1 MLDSASR
8 ASGVSAICFLG
19 GPMFYRRTVAS
30 IAGLV
35 VLAGT
40 LSVGTAAASPAP
52 RAATPQQSSAA
63 VKTAASAWTPPR
75 NYVMPPGS
83 AFSFPNAGYA
93 NKFAIRNRVLLTI
106 QSVWGGPRDRNRL
119 PINDGSIRIA
129 SWSFNDMGIA
139 KALVAAHNRG
149 VSVQVVAAAGRNKGD
164 KAWRLLQRTL
174 GANYYKAGVANSSEK
189 VSFARQCR
197 GACRGRGGTPHS
209 KYFMFNDVGSRHIE
223 NVVMST
229 SMNLTKMGYS
239 GQWNQAQTSWTPGI
253 YNNFL
258 AIFRETRTGV
268 PQSVPYRRY
277 VSGNV
282 ANMFFPRP
290 GTNASTDPVMQVLN
304 QTRCT
309 GSTAG
314 GTGRTK
320 IRIIQ
325 YAIYDARGLWLAKKL
340 RSLWNAGCDVAI
352 IYSLSTRPVLSILR
366 NGSGRGAIPM
376 RQSVITNKKRQIV
389 KYNHSKW
396 MAIAGN
402 WGSSTASY
410 VTFGGASNWSNAAF
424 YNDEQM
430 QQINAYGTAR
440 AHLLNFNRTWSQ
452 GSSHAPGFGSK
463 GSEGRLLPPGY
474 SNTIPWGQGAFKYLS
489 PNG

>member
-1 MLDSASR
+1 MLN
-8 ASGVSAICFLG
+8 
-19 GPMFYRRTVAS
+19 RTVAS
-30 IAGLV
+30 IAGLI

-40 LSVGTAAASPAP
+40 LSVAGATTATASPSPA
-52 RAATPQQSSAA
+52 SSVPSTSALQPSIA
-63 VKTAASAWTPPR
+63 IPTAWTPAR
-75 NYVMPPGS
+75 NYVVPPGS
-83 AFSFPNAGYA
+83 AFSFPNAGGS
-93 NKFAIRNRVLLTI
+93 NKFAIRNRVLFTI
-106 QSVWGGPRDRNRL
+106 QGVWGGPRDRNHL
-119 PINDGSIRIA
+119 PINDGAIRIA
-129 SWSFNDMGIA
+129 TWSFNDMAIA

-149 VSVQVVAAAGRNKGD
+149 VSVQVVAAASRNKGD
-164 KAWRLLQRTL
+164 KAWRLLRKKL
-174 GANYYKAGVANSSEK
+174 GGNYYKPGVANSSDK

-209 KYFMFNDVGSRHIE
+209 KYFLFNDVGSRHVE
-223 NVVMST
+223 NVVMQT
-229 SMNLTKMGYS
+229 SMNLTKMGYQ
-239 GQWNQAQTSWTPGI
+239 GQWNAAQTSWTPTT

-277 VSGNV
+277 SSGNV

-290 GTNASTDPVMQVLN
+290 GTSAATDPVMQVLN

-309 GSTAG
+309 GSAAG
-314 GTGRTK
+314 STGRTT
-320 IRIIQ
+320 IRVIQ
-325 YAIYDARGLWLAKKL
+325 YAIYDNRGVWLAKKL
-340 RSLWNAGCDVAI
+340 RGLWNAGCDVKI
-352 IYSLSTRPVLSILR
+352 IYSISTRPVLAILR

-376 RQSVITNKKRQIV
+376 RQSVITNGKREIV

-396 MAIAGN
+396 MTIAGN

-410 VTFGGASNWSNAAF
+410 VTFSGAANWSNAAF

-440 AHLLNFNRTWSQ
+440 AHLLNFNKTWAQ
-452 GSSHAPGFGSK
+452 GSSHNPGFGIK
-463 GSEGRLLPPGY
+463 GSEGRLLPPG
-474 SNTIPWGQGAFKYLS
+474 NTIPWGKGAFKYMN